1 MHGIV
6 YDEALATMVFS
17 DLVREK
23 DRKDWDSYINSIS
36 ERSASLGWEI

>member
-23 DRKDWDSYINSIS
+23 NRKDCNTYIHSIS